1 MTQFL
6 HKQLKKQFK
15 KMQWNHSTR
24 RRIQIEIP
32 KEREKAVE
40 IEVEGSMICQFDE
53 HWREISLD
61 SFNYSTV

>member
-6 HKQLKKQFK
+6 HKQLKKQFE

-40 IEVEGSMICQFDE
+40 IEVEGSMI
-53 HWREISLD
+53 SL
-61 SFNYSTV
+61 SNTTAASSMNIGEKSL